1 MAGGDTIAG
10 VIARFLEARGVTT
23 VFALQ
28 GGHIQPIWDRAA
40 ALGVRFVD
48 VRDERAAVHMA
59 HAHGELAAAPG
70 VAPGIAMA
78 AAGPGV
84 TNTVTAIANADVAR
98 APVVLIGGAPP
109 RPQIGLGALQEVP
122 QVAIMR
128 PITRAAWTVRD
139 ARQVP
144 AALDRAWR
152 LALGGGGGDGGDP
165 GPVYIEFPTDVLR
178 ERLPESLFEAALAP
192 PPPPRRRPPDRGE
205 ITRAVA
211 EIWSAEKPLVISGRG
226 ARGAGDGL
234 VRLLDATGAVYL
246 DTQESRGLVPDDHPA
261 TVAAM
266 RGAAMRDADLVV
278 LVGRRLDYQLGYGS
292 PAVFPNARFVRL
304 ADVPGELSDNRRGV
318 VEVAAAP
325 ALALDAIVDEAAGR
339 APKADRSWAEGLRAR
354 HVERAA
360 KLKARMAEE
369 PAGSDGHMHPYRLL
383 GAIDAALDPDS
394 SVIADGGDILSFA
407 RIALSPGTYLDAGAL
422 GCLGVGVP
430 FGVAAALACPGR
442 KVISINGDGAFG
454 FNAMEIDTALR
465 HDARAVFVVANN
477 GGWNIER
484 HDQLT
489 NYDGRVRGAELR
501 FSDYAAMARALGLH
515 AERIED
521 PAALPGALERAFAK
535 APALLDVLVTRDAVS
550 PDGRSGLAGV
560 PDLQP
565 LETWDAAEKNLNSGI

>member
-1 MAGGDTIAG
+1 MAGGDTVAG
-10 VIARFLEARGVTT
+10 IIARFLDARGVAT

-28 GGHIQPIWDRAA
+28 GGHIQPIWDRAV

-48 VRDERAAVHMA
+48 ARDERAAVHMA
-59 HAHGELAAAPG
+59 HAFGELARAPG
-70 VAPGIAMA
+70 VAMVT
-78 AAGPGV
+78 AGPGV
-84 TNTVTAIANADVAR
+84 TNTVTAIANAHVAR
-98 APVVLIGGAPP
+98 APVVLIGGAAP
-109 RPQIGLGALQEVP
+109 RPQVGLGALQELP
-122 QVAIMR
+122 QVEIMR

-152 LALGGGGGDGGDP
+152 LALGDGGDP

-178 ERLPESLFEAALAP
+178 ERLPESLFKTALAP
-192 PPPPRRRPPDRGE
+192 PPPPRPRPPDAE
-205 ITRAVA
+205 EAARAAA

-261 TVAAM
+261 TVGAM
-266 RGAAMRDADLVV
+266 RAAAMRDADMVV

-292 PAVFPNARFVRL
+292 PAVFPNARFVRV
-304 ADVPGELSDNRRGV
+304 ADTPSELSDNRRGV
-318 VEVAAAP
+318 VEVAASP
-325 ALALDAIVDEAAGR
+325 SLALDAIVDEAANC
-339 APKADRSWAEGLRAR
+339 APRTDRSWTENLRAK

-360 KLKARMAEE
+360 RLKARLATE
-369 PAGSDGHMHPYRLL
+369 PAGSDGYMHPYRLL
-383 GAIDAALDPDS
+383 GAIDAALEPDTI
-394 SVIADGGDILSFA
+394 VIADGGDILSFA

-430 FGVAAALACPGR
+430 FGVAAALACPDR

-521 PAALPGALERAFAK
+521 PGDLPGALERAFAK

-550 PDGRSGLAGV
+550 PDGQSGLAGV

-565 LETWDAAEKNLNSGI
+565 LETWDAAEKARG

>member
-1 MAGGDTIAG
+1 MAGGDTVAG
-10 VIARFLEARGVTT
+10 VIARFLDARGVGT

-28 GGHIQPIWDRAA
+28 GGHIQPIWDRAVT
-40 ALGVRFVD
+40 LGVRFVD

-59 HAHGELAAAPG
+59 HAHGELACAPG
-70 VAPGIAMA
+70 VAMVT
-78 AAGPGV
+78 AGPGV
-84 TNTVTAIANADVAR
+84 TNTVTAIANAHVAR

-109 RPQIGLGALQEVP
+109 RPQVGLGALQELP
-122 QVAIMR
+122 QVEIMR

-144 AALDRAWR
+144 DALDRAWR

-178 ERLPESLFEAALAP
+178 ERLPESLFETALAP
-192 PPPPRRRPPDRGE
+192 SPPPFRRPPDAE
-205 ITRAVA
+205 QTARAAA

-246 DTQESRGLVPDDHPA
+246 DTQESRGLVPDGHPA

-292 PAVFPNARFVRL
+292 PAVFPNARFVRV
-304 ADVPGELSDNRRGV
+304 ADAPSELSDNRRGV

-325 ALALDAIVDEAAGR
+325 SLALDAIVDQAANR
-339 APKADRSWAEGLRAR
+339 APKTDRRWAEGLRAK
-354 HVERAA
+354 HVQRAA
-360 KLKARMAEE
+360 KLKARLATE
-369 PAGSDGHMHPYRLL
+369 PAGSDGYMHPYRLL
-383 GAIDAALDPDS
+383 GAIDAALDPDTI
-394 SVIADGGDILSFA
+394 VIADGGDILSFA
-407 RIALSPGTYLDAGAL
+407 RIALSPGTYLDPGAL

-489 NYDGRVRGAELR
+489 HYDGRLNGAELR
-501 FSDYAAMARALGLH
+501 FSDYSGMARALGLH

-521 PAALPGALERAFAK
+521 PAELPGALERAFAK

-550 PDGRSGLAGV
+550 PDGQSGLAGV

-565 LETWDAAEKNLNSGI
+565 LNTWDAAEKARG

>member
-1 MAGGDTIAG
+1 MAGGDTVAG
-10 VIARFLEARGVTT
+10 VIARFLDARGVAM

-48 VRDERAAVHMA
+48 ARDERAAVHMA
-59 HAHGELAAAPG
+59 HAHGELAGAPG
-70 VAPGIAMA
+70 VAMVT
-78 AAGPGV
+78 AGPGV
-84 TNTVTAIANADVAR
+84 TNTVTALANAHVAR
-98 APVVLIGGAPP
+98 APVVLIGGAAP
-109 RPQIGLGALQEVP
+109 RPQVGLGALQELP
-122 QVAIMR
+122 QVEIMR

-152 LALGGGGGDGGDP
+152 LALGGGGGGDGDP

-178 ERLPESLFEAALAP
+178 ERLPESLFETALAP
-192 PPPPRRRPPDRGE
+192 PPPPRPRPPDAKE
-205 ITRAVA
+205 AARAAA

-246 DTQESRGLVPDDHPA
+246 DTQESRGLVPDGHPA
-261 TVAAM
+261 TVGAM
-266 RGAAMRDADLVV
+266 RSAAMRDADLVV

-292 PAVFPNARFVRL
+292 PAVFPNARFVRV
-304 ADVPGELSDNRRGV
+304 ADAPSELSDNRRGV

-325 ALALDAIVDEAAGR
+325 SLALDAIVDAAANR
-339 APKADRSWAEGLRAR
+339 APKTDRPWAEGLHAK

-360 KLKARMAEE
+360 KLKARMAGE
-369 PAGSDGHMHPYRLL
+369 PSGSDGYMHPYRLL
-383 GAIDAALDPDS
+383 GAIDAALEPDTI
-394 SVIADGGDILSFA
+394 VIADGGDILSFA

-465 HDARAVFVVANN
+465 HDARVVFVVANN

-521 PAALPGALERAFAK
+521 PAELPGALERAFAK

-550 PDGRSGLAGV
+550 PDGQSGLAGV

-565 LETWDAAEKNLNSGI
+565 LETWDAAEKARG

>member
-59 HAHGELAAAPG
+59 HAHGELATPG

-78 AAGPGV
+78 TAGPGV
-84 TNTVTAIANADVAR
+84 TNTVTAIANAHVAR

-109 RPQIGLGALQEVP
+109 RPQVGLGALQEVP

-192 PPPPRRRPPDRGE
+192 PPPPRRRPPDGGE

-226 ARGAGDGL
+226 ARGAGEGL

-369 PAGSDGHMHPYRLL
+369 PAGSDGYMHPYRLL

-394 SVIADGGDILSFA
+394 IVIADGGDILSFA